1 MNISSI
7 ALRVETWLSSAWH
20 IKVPMTWLEACITWI
35 QEENTDVSLTQAQIN
50 KQVFDQWLLTDLR
63 DLEYPILPDKILEV
77 PKGELSGFYS
87 LQINSLVDVSQPVYS
102 QLQKLRGLNRSND
115 QVTAETQTSLKPWEA
130 NPTRMLMLQI
140 TDGVRQI
147 QGMEYQP
154 IPALHQ
160 TLPPGTKILI
170 HGNIS
175 YHLGVLLLKP
185 ENVKVLGGE
194 VDALVEEHA
203 QERILAR
210 LIGEPDSLT
219 STRPNHSQCIPAL
232 EDGLEPALEL
242 SDAEL
247 LASLDENDELI
258 VVNNDSPS
266 ESGYFSKS
274 CISNTISNVTTSSGL
289 SVISPRRDEDLPNP
303 SVNFTEGDLD
313 DFSLEDV
320 LFLEETVRKELQE
333 TEERNSLTLNRGSDK
348 NIERHS
354 QKPNITED
362 FSRVNTNEKNV
373 QNERILFEQITSKD
387 KSFSYLSVRN
397 QNPSSILS
405 FENNVHLPHDFLVKH
420 KNSETYEKIKP
431 PISNLENCIINDK
444 TLKTKLVNVPKLVSE
459 ISNESNYIY
468 PCSLIP
474 LENNMDRISVAVD
487 LDSPPF
493 TYISVLL
500 ARNLNE
506 VTTVK
511 VKAFIVT
518 LTGNLSHC
526 GGFWSIT
533 AKISDG
539 TAYLDV
545 TFADEI
551 LTNMIGFS
559 VSERKQLKKDPVQHK
574 KFQEGLQ
581 KCQRA
586 LIDLCCLMTITFNP
600 SLSKG
605 IVSVLQDVDMEDL
618 QNLKRR
624 LNK

>member
-1 MNISSI
+1 MNVSSI

-35 QEENTDVSLTQAQIN
+35 QEENNDVCLTQAQIN
-50 KQVFDQWLLTDLR
+50 KQVFEQWLLTDLR
-63 DLEYPILPDKILEV
+63 DLEYPILPNKILED
-77 PKGELSGFYS
+77 PKGELNGFYS

-102 QLQKLRGLNRSND
+102 QLQKLRGLNKSND
-115 QVTAETQTSLKPWEA
+115 LVTAETQASLKPWEA

-140 TDGVRQI
+140 TDGIIQI

-154 IPALHQ
+154 IPVLHQ

-175 YHLGVLLLKP
+175 SRLGVLLLKP

-210 LIGEPDSLT
+210 LIGESDSLT
-219 STRPNHSQCIPAL
+219 SARPNHSQCIPGL
-232 EDGLEPALEL
+232 EDGLEPALEP

-247 LASLDENDELI
+247 LASLDENDES
-258 VVNNDSPS
+258 VVNNDAPS
-266 ESGYFSKS
+266 ESGYFSTS
-274 CISNTISNVTTSSGL
+274 CISNTISNVTTSLGL
-289 SVISPRRDEDLPNP
+289 SIISPRTDEDLPNP

-320 LFLEETVRKELQE
+320 LFLEETVQKELQE

-348 NIERHS
+348 NVERHS
-354 QKPNITED
+354 QKPNIVES
-362 FSRVNTNEKNV
+362 FSLANTNEKNV
-373 QNERILFEQITSKD
+373 QSEKILFQQMTSKD
-387 KSFSYLSVRN
+387 KSFGYLSGRD
-397 QNPSSILS
+397 QNPSRILS
-405 FENNVHLPHDFLVKH
+405 FKHNAQLLEDFIVKH
-420 KNSETYEKIKP
+420 KKSGKYEKINS
-431 PISNLENCIINDK
+431 PISNLENYISDK
-444 TLKTKLVNVPKLVSE
+444 PMKTELVNVPKLVSE
-459 ISNESNYIY
+459 MGNESSYVL
-468 PCSLIP
+468 PSSLISS
-474 LENNMDRISVAVD
+474 ENNMDQISLIVD

-518 LTGNLSHC
+518 LTGNLLRC
-526 GGFWSIT
+526 GGFWSVT

-545 TFADEI
+545 IFADEI

-559 VSERKQLKKDPVQHK
+559 VSEVKQLKKDTIQHK

-581 KCQRA
+581 NCQRA

-605 IVSVLQDVDMEDL
+605 MVSVLQDVNMEDL

>member
-1 MNISSI
+1 MNMSSI

-35 QEENTDVSLTQAQIN
+35 QEENNDVSLTQAQMN

-87 LQINSLVDVSQPVYS
+87 LQINSLVDVSQPMYS

-115 QVTAETQTSLKPWEA
+115 QVTAETQISLKPWEA

-160 TLPPGTKILI
+160 AILPGTKILI
-170 HGNIS
+170 HGKVS
-175 YHLGVLLLKP
+175 YRLGVLLLKP

-219 STRPNHSQCIPAL
+219 STRSNHSQCIPVLA
-232 EDGLEPALEL
+232 DGLESALEP
-242 SDAEL
+242 SDEEL
-247 LASLDENDELI
+247 LASLDENESI
-258 VVNNDSPS
+258 VVSNDTHL
-266 ESGYFSKS
+266 ESGYFSRS
-274 CISNTISNVTTSSGL
+274 ISDSISNVISSSGL
-289 SVISPRRDEDLPNP
+289 SCITPRKEENLANP
-303 SVNFTEGDLD
+303 FVNFTEGDVD

-320 LFLEETVRKELQE
+320 LFLEETVQKELQE

-348 NIERHS
+348 NIKRHS
-354 QKPNITED
+354 QKPSISED
-362 FSRVNTNEKNV
+362 FSLVNINEKNV
-373 QNERILFEQITSKD
+373 QNQKILFEQITSKD
-387 KSFSYLSVRN
+387 KSCSYLSMRD
-397 QNPSSILS
+397 QNPSNILS
-405 FENNVHLPHDFLVKH
+405 FENNAHLPQDFIVKH
-420 KNSETYEKIKP
+420 KSSDIYEKINP
-431 PISNLENCIINDK
+431 PLGSLENYMLNDK
-444 TLKTKLVNVPKLVSE
+444 TLKAELVNEPKLISE
-459 ISNESNYIY
+459 ISNESSYIHPSY
-468 PCSLIP
+468 LISS
-474 LENNMDRISVAVD
+474 ENNLDRISIAVN

-500 ARNLNE
+500 SRNLNE
-506 VTTVK
+506 ITTVK

-518 LTGNLSHC
+518 LTGNLSGC

-559 VSERKQLKKDPVQHK
+559 VSEMKQLKKDNSQHK
-574 KFQEGLQ
+574 KLQEGLQ

-605 IVSVLQDVDMEDL
+605 IVSVLQDVNMEDL
-618 QNLKRR
+618 QNLRRR

>member
-1 MNISSI
+1 MNVSSI
-7 ALRVETWLSSAWH
+7 ASRVETWLSSAWH

-35 QEENTDVSLTQAQIN
+35 QEENNDVCLTQAQIN
-50 KQVFDQWLLTDLR
+50 KQVFEQWLLTDLR

-77 PKGELSGFYS
+77 PKGELNGFYS

-115 QVTAETQTSLKPWEA
+115 LVTAETQISLKPWEA

-140 TDGVRQI
+140 TDGIIQI

-154 IPALHQ
+154 IPALHR
-160 TLPPGTKILI
+160 TIPPGTKILI

-175 YHLGVLLLKP
+175 YRLGVLLLKP

-210 LIGEPDSLT
+210 LIGESDS
-219 STRPNHSQCIPAL
+219 STTARPNHSQCIPGL
-232 EDGLEPALEL
+232 EDGLEPALEP

-247 LASLDENDELI
+247 LASLDENDESVI
-258 VVNNDSPS
+258 NNDTPS
-266 ESGYFSKS
+266 ESGYFSSS
-274 CISNTISNVTTSSGL
+274 CISNTISNVSTSLGL
-289 SVISPRRDEDLPNP
+289 STISPRTDEDLPNP

-320 LFLEETVRKELQE
+320 LFLEETVQKELKE
-333 TEERNSLTLNRGSDK
+333 TEERSLLALNRGSDK
-348 NIERHS
+348 NVERRS
-354 QKPNITED
+354 QKPNIVEN
-362 FSRVNTNEKNV
+362 FSLSNTNEKNV
-373 QNERILFEQITSKD
+373 RNEKVLFEQMTSKD
-387 KSFSYLSVRN
+387 KYCGYLSGRN
-397 QNPSSILS
+397 QNPSRILP
-405 FENNVHLPHDFLVKH
+405 FEHNAQLPQDFIVKH
-420 KNSETYEKIKP
+420 KNSGKYEKINS
-431 PISNLENCIINDK
+431 PISNLENYISDK
-444 TLKTKLVNVPKLVSE
+444 PMKTELVNVSKLVSE
-459 ISNESNYIY
+459 MDNESNYVL
-468 PCSLIP
+468 PCSLISS
-474 LENNMDRISVAVD
+474 ENNMDQISLAVD

-500 ARNLNE
+500 AKNLNE

-518 LTGNLSHC
+518 LTGNLLRC
-526 GGFWSIT
+526 GGFWSVT

-545 TFADEI
+545 AFADEI

-559 VSERKQLKKDPVQHK
+559 VSEMKQLKKDTIQHK

-605 IVSVLQDVDMEDL
+605 MVSVLQDVTMEDL

>member
-1 MNISSI
+1 MNLSSI

-35 QEENTDVSLTQAQIN
+35 QEENNDVNLTQAQIN
-50 KQVFDQWLLTDLR
+50 KQVFEQWLLTDLR

-87 LQINSLVDVSQPVYS
+87 LQINSLVDVSQPMYS

-115 QVTAETQTSLKPWEA
+115 QVTAETQISLKPWEA

-154 IPALHQ
+154 IPALHH
-160 TLPPGTKILI
+160 TVPPGTKILI

-175 YHLGVLLLKP
+175 YRLGVLLLKP

-194 VDALVEEHA
+194 VDALVEEHS

-219 STRPNHSQCIPAL
+219 SSKPNHSQCIPTL
-232 EDGLEPALEL
+232 DGIEP

-247 LASLDENDELI
+247 LASLDENDASV
-258 VVNNDSPS
+258 VVNNDITS
-266 ESGYFSKS
+266 ESGYFSRS
-274 CISNTISNVTTSSGL
+274 SISNTISNVTTSSGL
-289 SVISPRRDEDLPNP
+289 SIISPRTDEDLPNP

-320 LFLEETVRKELQE
+320 LFLEETVQKELQE

-354 QKPNITED
+354 QKPNVTED
-362 FSRVNTNEKNV
+362 FSLINTKEKNV
-373 QNERILFEQITSKD
+373 QNEKILFEQIASKD
-387 KSFSYLSVRN
+387 KSSGSLSVRD
-397 QNPSSILS
+397 QNSRSILS
-405 FENNVHLPHDFLVKH
+405 FEQNAQLPQDFIVKH
-420 KNSETYEKIKP
+420 KSSGVYEKIKP
-431 PISNLENCIINDK
+431 SISNLKDYILNDK
-444 TLKTKLVNVPKLVSE
+444 TLNTELVNVPKRVSE
-459 ISNESNYIY
+459 INHESSYIH
-468 PCSLIP
+468 PCSLIS
-474 LENNMDRISVAVD
+474 LENNMDLISFAVD

-500 ARNLNE
+500 ARNLND
-506 VTTVK
+506 VTTVR

-518 LTGNLSHC
+518 LTGNLSC
-526 GGFWSIT
+526 CDGFWSVT

-551 LTNMIGFS
+551 LRSMIGFS
-559 VSERKQLKKDPVQHK
+559 VSEMKQLKKDTNQHK
-574 KFQEGLQ
+574 NFQEGLQ

-586 LIDLCCLMTITFNP
+586 LIDLCCLMTVTFNP

-605 IVSVLQDVDMEDL
+605 IVSVLQDVNMEDL

>member
-1 MNISSI
+1 MNMSSI

-35 QEENTDVSLTQAQIN
+35 QEENNDVSLTQAQMN

-63 DLEYPILPDKILEV
+63 DLEFPILPDKILEV

-87 LQINSLVDVSQPVYS
+87 LQINSLVDVSQPMYS

-115 QVTAETQTSLKPWEA
+115 QVTAETQISLKPWEA

-160 TLPPGTKILI
+160 AILPGTKILI
-170 HGNIS
+170 HGKVS
-175 YHLGVLLLKP
+175 YRLGVLLLKP

-219 STRPNHSQCIPAL
+219 STRSNHSQSIPAL
-232 EDGLEPALEL
+232 ADGLEPALEP
-242 SDAEL
+242 SDEEL
-247 LASLDENDELI
+247 LASLDENELI
-258 VVNNDSPS
+258 VVSNDTHL
-266 ESGYFSKS
+266 ESGYVSRS
-274 CISNTISNVTTSSGL
+274 CISDSISNVISSSGL
-289 SVISPRRDEDLPNP
+289 SSITPRKEENLSNP
-303 SVNFTEGDLD
+303 FVNFTEGDLD

-320 LFLEETVRKELQE
+320 LFLEETVQKELQE
-333 TEERNSLTLNRGSDK
+333 TEERNRGNDK
-348 NIERHS
+348 NIERRS
-354 QKPNITED
+354 QKPDISED
-362 FSRVNTNEKNV
+362 FSLVNINEKNV
-373 QNERILFEQITSKD
+373 QNQKILFEQITSKD
-387 KSFSYLSVRN
+387 ESCSYLSMRD
-397 QNPSSILS
+397 QNPSNILS
-405 FENNVHLPHDFLVKH
+405 FENNAHLPQDFIVKH
-420 KNSETYEKIKP
+420 KSSEISEKINP
-431 PISNLENCIINDK
+431 PLGSLETCMLNNK
-444 TLKTKLVNVPKLVSE
+444 TLKTELVNEPKLISE
-459 ISNESNYIY
+459 ISNESSYKH
-468 PCSLIP
+468 PSSLISS
-474 LENNMDRISVAVD
+474 ENSMDQIPIAVN

-500 ARNLNE
+500 SRNLNE
-506 VTTVK
+506 LTTVK

-518 LTGNLSHC
+518 LTGNLSGC

-545 TFADEI
+545 IFADEI

-559 VSERKQLKKDPVQHK
+559 VSEMKQLKKDIIQHK

-605 IVSVLQDVDMEDL
+605 IVSVLQDVNMEDL

>member
-1 MNISSI
+1 MNISNV

-35 QEENTDVSLTQAQIN
+35 QEENID
-50 KQVFDQWLLTDLR
+50 
-63 DLEYPILPDKILEV
+63 
-77 PKGELSGFYS
+77 
-87 LQINSLVDVSQPVYS
+87 INSLVDVSQPMYS

-115 QVTAETQTSLKPWEA
+115 QVTAETQITLKPWEA

-160 TLPPGTKILI
+160 TVPPGTKILI

-175 YHLGVLLLKP
+175 YRLGVLLLKP

-210 LIGEPDSLT
+210 LLGEPDSLT
-219 STRPNHSQCIPAL
+219 SARPNQSQCIPAL
-232 EDGLEPALEL
+232 EDGQESALEL

-247 LASLDENDELI
+247 LASLDESDESAMG
-258 VVNNDSPS
+258 NNDAPS
-266 ESGYFSKS
+266 ESGYFSRS
-274 CISNTISNVTTSSGL
+274 CISNSISNVTTNSGL
-289 SVISPRRDEDLPNP
+289 STVSPRRDEGLPNP

-313 DFSLEDV
+313 DFSLDDV
-320 LFLEETVRKELQE
+320 LFLEETVQKELQE
-333 TEERNSLTLNRGSDK
+333 AEERNSLTLSRGSDK
-348 NIERHS
+348 NTEWHS
-354 QKPNITED
+354 QKHNITED
-362 FSRVNTNEKNV
+362 FSLVNTNEKNV
-373 QNERILFEQITSKD
+373 QNEKILFEHISNKD
-387 KSFSYLSVRN
+387 KSFSYLSVRD

-405 FENNVHLPHDFLVKH
+405 FENNTHLPQDFIVKH
-420 KNSETYEKIKP
+420 KNSGTYEKIKP
-431 PISNLENCIINDK
+431 PVSSLENYIINDK
-444 TLKTKLVNVPKLVSE
+444 TLKTELVNVPELVSE
-459 ISNESNYIY
+459 ISNENGYVY
-468 PCSLIP
+468 PCSSISV
-474 LENNMDRISVAVD
+474 ENNMDRVSVAVD

-500 ARNLNE
+500 TRNLNE

-518 LTGNLSHC
+518 LTGNLSLC
-526 GGFWSIT
+526 DGFWSVT

-559 VSERKQLKKDPVQHK
+559 VSEMKQLKKDPVQHK

-586 LIDLCCLMTITFNP
+586 LIDLCCLMTITFDP

-605 IVSVLQDVDMEDL
+605 VVSVLQDVNMEDL
-618 QNLKRR
+618 QSLKRR

>member
-1 MNISSI
+1 MNISNI

-35 QEENTDVSLTQAQIN
+35 QEENNDMSLTQAQIN

-63 DLEYPILPDKILEV
+63 DLEYPILPDKILEI
-77 PKGELSGFYS
+77 PKGELNGFYS

-115 QVTAETQTSLKPWEA
+115 QVTAETQISLKPWEA

-160 TLPPGTKILI
+160 TIPPGTKILI

-175 YHLGVLLLKP
+175 YRLGVLLLKP

-203 QERILAR
+203 QEKILAR

-232 EDGLEPALEL
+232 EDGPEPALEL

-247 LASLDENDELI
+247 LAGLDENDELV
-258 VVNNDSPS
+258 VVNNDTPS
-266 ESGYFSKS
+266 ESGYFSRS
-274 CISNTISNVTTSSGL
+274 YISNSINDVTTSSGL
-289 SVISPRRDEDLPNP
+289 SIISPRTDEDLPNP
-303 SVNFTEGDLD
+303 SMNFTEGDLD

-320 LFLEETVRKELQE
+320 LFLEETVQKELQE
-333 TEERNSLTLNRGSDK
+333 TEKRNASTLNRGK
-348 NIERHS
+348 NIEGHS
-354 QKPNITED
+354 QKTNVTED
-362 FSRVNTNEKNV
+362 FSLANTNEKNV
-373 QNERILFEQITSKD
+373 QNEKRLFEQITSKD
-387 KSFSYLSVRN
+387 KFFGYLSVRD
-397 QNPSSILS
+397 QSPSSILS
-405 FENNVHLPHDFLVKH
+405 LKNDAKQSQDFIVKH
-420 KNSETYEKIKP
+420 KNSEIYGKIEPSIRK
-431 PISNLENCIINDK
+431 LENYIPSDK
-444 TLKTKLVNVPKLVSE
+444 TLKTEVINVPKPGSE
-459 ISNESNYIY
+459 ISNKSNYVH
-468 PCSLIP
+468 PCSSIS
-474 LENNMDRISVAVD
+474 LENNIDRISVAVD

-500 ARNLNE
+500 ARNLND

-511 VKAFIVT
+511 IKAFIVT
-518 LTGNLSHC
+518 LTGNLSRC
-526 GGFWSIT
+526 GGFWSVT

-559 VSERKQLKKDPVQHK
+559 VSEMKQLKKDTIQHR

-581 KCQRA
+581 KCQKI

-600 SLSKG
+600 FSSKG
-605 IVSVLQDVDMEDL
+605 IVSVLQDVNMEDL
-618 QNLKRR
+618 QSLKRR